1 MSKRDAKEE
10 DDDSDDDSGSGD
22 TGTETET
29 ESEEEIEL
37 QPWRHSIFGCFD
49 HGLQQ
54 CCALLFLD
62 CCVYGNAISKT
73 FHEGQCCCYF
83 CCCTFGYLFCCCNR
97 AKIRAKYALEAHN
110 LGPCGEVFSA
120 LCCPCC
126 FRAQQVLE
134 LETRQGTLY
143 GVCGAKRGDPRRPA
157 GTANTGGGMS
167 RGPGRGSSKVV
178 PGNKVVPLDTG
189 TKTVSLQG
197 SDAKSDD
204 DNDRGLDRSP
214 SGRLIDTAG
223 DDDDGNI
230 DF

>member
-1 MSKRDAKEE
+1 MSKREAKEE
-10 DDDSDDDSGSGD
+10 EDSDDDSGSDGS
-22 TGTETET
+22 GTES

-54 CCALLFLD
+54 CCALFLLD

-97 AKIRAKYALEAHN
+97 AKIRAKYDLETHN
-110 LGPCGEVFSA
+110 LGPCGEVMSA

-143 GVCGAKRGDPRRPA
+143 GVCGSARGDPRRPRGA
-157 GTANTGGGMS
+157 VNTGGGMS
-167 RGPGRGSSKVV
+167 RGISRRGGSDKVV
-178 PGNKVVPLDTG
+178 PVD
-189 TKTVSLQG
+189 TKTKTESLKG
-197 SDAKSDD
+197 NDAKSDD
-204 DNDRGLDRSP
+204 DSDRGLDRSP
-214 SGRLIDTAG
+214 SGRLIDTAA
-223 DDDDGNI
+223 DDDNDPVEL
-230 DF
+230 